1 MAPSIRRRAALL
13 ALGGASFGAAAA
25 GPLARPA
32 IAQPSGFPGRPIR
45 MLIPWGP
52 GGTTDVQMRA
62 LCDAASKRLGQ
73 PVVPENKAGAG
84 GILGA
89 QALLNERPDGH
100 TLAQMPISVFRYPAM
115 SSRPPF
121 DPVADFTYVVHLTGY
136 LFGVVVRAEAP
147 WKTFAEFL
155 DHAKRNP
162 GKVNYGTPGAG
173 TSLHITMEQIAEKR
187 GIEWT
192 QVPFRGLAEN
202 MQALLGGQIDAVAD
216 SSGWAQLV
224 QDGKLRL
231 LVTWGEGR
239 AKRFPEVPTLRE
251 VGIDIVSASPYGI
264 AGPKGMDPGV
274 VRALHDAFKEALHDP
289 SHTAV
294 LDRFDMPIMYKDSA
308 DYTAFARQM
317 AKEEGEMVRKLGLK
331 A

>member
-1 MAPSIRRRAALL
+1 MSPCIGRRAAL
-13 ALGGASFGAAAA
+13 ALGGASLGVAAASTA
-25 GPLARPA
+25 VARSA
-32 IAQPSGFPGRPIR
+32 SAQSGFPNRPVR
-45 MLIPWGP
+45 MLIPWAP

-62 LCDAASKRLGQ
+62 LCDAASRRLGQ
-73 PVVPENKAGAG
+73 PVVPENKSGAG

-89 QALLNERPDGH
+89 QALVSEKPDGYA
-100 TLAQMPISVFRYPAM
+100 LSQMPISVFRYPAM

-121 DPVADFTYVVHLTGY
+121 DPVADFTYVVHLCGY

-147 WKTFAEFL
+147 WKTFPEFL

-187 GIEWT
+187 GLDWT
-192 QVPFRGLAEN
+192 HVPFRGAAEN
-202 MQALLGGQIDAVAD
+202 MQALLGGQIDAAAE

-224 QDGKLRL
+224 QDGKFRL
-231 LVTWGEGR
+231 LVTWGEER

-251 VGIDIVSASPYGI
+251 TGIDIVSASPYGI

-274 VRALHDAFKEALHDP
+274 VRVLHDAFKEALYDP
-289 SHTAV
+289 IHLAV
-294 LDRFDMPIMYKDSA
+294 LDRYDMPVMYKNSA
-308 DYTAFARQM
+308 DYTAFVRQQ

-331 A
+331 V

>member
-1 MAPSIRRRAALL
+1 MDPRIGRRAAL
-13 ALGGASFGAAAA
+13 ALGGAASLGAAA
-25 GPLARPA
+25 PARPA
-32 IAQPSGFPGRPIR
+32 VAQQQPGFPSRPVR
-45 MLIPWGP
+45 TLIPWGP

-73 PVVPENKAGAG
+73 PVVPENKPGAG

-89 QALLNERPDGH
+89 QALLNEKPDGYA
-100 TLAQMPISVFRYPAM
+100 LAQMPISVFRYPAM

-147 WKTFAEFL
+147 WKSFDEFL

-187 GIEWT
+187 GLDWT
-192 QVPFRGLAEN
+192 HVPFRGIAEN
-202 MQALLGGQIDAVAD
+202 RQALLGGQIDAVGD
-216 SSGWAQLV
+216 SSGWSQLM
-224 QDGKLRL
+224 QDGKLRR
-231 LVTWGEGR
+231 LVIWTEER
-239 AKRFPEVPTLRE
+239 AKRFPDVPTLRE

-274 VRALHDAFKEALHDP
+274 VRVLHDAFKEALHDP
-289 SHTAV
+289 SHAAV
-294 LDRFDMPIMYKDSA
+294 LDRYDMPIMYKNSA
-308 DYTAFARQM
+308 DYTAFA
-317 AKEEGEMVRKLGLK
+317 KEQAAVEAAMVRKLGLK
-331 A
+331 V

>member
-1 MAPSIRRRAALL
+1 MSPRIGRRAAL
-13 ALGGASFGAAAA
+13 ALGGSSLGAA
-25 GPLARPA
+25 LARPA
-32 IAQPSGFPGRPIR
+32 LAQAAFPNRPVR
-45 MLIPWGP
+45 MLIPWAP

-62 LCDAASKRLGQ
+62 LCDAASRRLGQ
-73 PVVPENKAGAG
+73 PVVPENRSGAG
-84 GILGA
+84 GILAA
-89 QALLNERPDGH
+89 QAMLHEKPDGYA
-100 TLAQMPISVFRYPAM
+100 LAQMPISVFRYPAM

-187 GIEWT
+187 GGIDWT
-192 QVPFRGLAEN
+192 HVPFRGFADNL
-202 MQALLGGQIDAVAD
+202 QALLGGQTDALAD

-224 QDGKLRL
+224 EDGKVRL
-231 LVTWGEGR
+231 LVTWGEER
-239 AKRFPEVPTLRE
+239 AKRFPDVPTLRE
-251 VGIDIVSASPYGI
+251 SGIDIVSASPYGI
-264 AGPKGMDPGV
+264 AGPKHMDPGA
-274 VRALHDAFKEALHDP
+274 VRVLHDAFKEALYDP
-289 SHTAV
+289 THTAI

-308 DYTAFARQM
+308 DYAAFARQL

>member
-1 MAPSIRRRAALL
+1 MSPRIGRRAAL
-13 ALGGASFGAAAA
+13 ALGGAALGAA
-25 GPLARPA
+25 GLARPA
-32 IAQPSGFPGRPIR
+32 VAQPGFPSRPIR
-45 MLIPWGP
+45 MLIPWGA
-52 GGTTDVQMRA
+52 GGTTDVQMRT
-62 LCDAASKRLGQ
+62 LCEAAGRRLGQ
-73 PVVPENKAGAG
+73 TVVPENKSGAS

-89 QALLNERPDGH
+89 QALLNEKPDGH
-100 TLAQMPISVFRYPAM
+100 VLAQMPISVFRYPAM

-147 WKTFAEFL
+147 WKTFDEFL

-216 SSGWAQLV
+216 SSGWSQLV

-231 LVTWGEGR
+231 LVTWGEAR

-274 VRALHDAFKEALHDP
+274 VRTLHDAFKDALTDP

-294 LDRFDMPIMYKDSA
+294 LDRFDMPVMYKNSA
-308 DYTAFARQM
+308 DYAAFAKQQ
-317 AKEEGEMVRKLGLK
+317 AAEEGAMVRKLGLK
-331 A
+331 V

>member
-1 MAPSIRRRAALL
+1 MFPRIGRRAAL
-13 ALGGASFGAAAA
+13 ALGGASLAGAAA
-25 GPLARPA
+25 PARPA
-32 IAQPSGFPGRPIR
+32 VAQSGGFPSRPIR
-45 MLIPWGP
+45 MLIPWAP
-52 GGTTDVQMRA
+52 GGTTDVQMRV
-62 LCDAASKRLGQ
+62 LCEAASKRLGQ
-73 PVVPENKAGAG
+73 TVVPENRSGAG
-84 GILGA
+84 GILGP
-89 QALLNERPDGH
+89 QALLNEKPDGYA
-100 TLAQMPISVFRYPAM
+100 LAQMPISVFRYPAM

-121 DPVADFTYVVHLTGY
+121 DPAADFTYVIHLTGY

-187 GIEWT
+187 GIDWT
-192 QVPFRGLAEN
+192 HVPFRGLAEN
-202 MQALLGGQIDAVAD
+202 MQALLGGQIDATAD

-231 LVTWGEGR
+231 LVTWAEER
-239 AKRFPEVPTLRE
+239 AKRFPDVPTLRE
-251 VGIDIVSASPYGI
+251 TGIDIVSASPYGI

-274 VRALHDAFKEALHDP
+274 VRVLHDAFKEALYDP
-289 SHTAV
+289 SHTAI

-308 DYTAFARQM
+308 DYTAFARQL
-317 AKEEGEMVRKLGLK
+317 AKEEGDMVRKLGLK

>member
-1 MAPSIRRRAALL
+1 MLLRPTGRRAAL
-13 ALGGASFGAAAA
+13 ALGAAAV
-25 GPLARPA
+25 LARGGLA
-32 IAQPSGFPGRPIR
+32 AAQSGGGFPSRPVR
-45 MLIPWGP
+45 MLVPWSP

-62 LCDAASKRLGQ
+62 LCDAASRRLGQ
-73 PVVPENKAGAG
+73 PVVAENRSGAG

-89 QALLNERPDGH
+89 QALLNEKPDGYA
-100 TLAQMPISVFRYPAM
+100 LSQMPISVFRYPAM
-115 SSRPPF
+115 VSRPPF
-121 DPVADFTYVVHLTGY
+121 DPVADFTYVIHLTGY

-147 WKTFAEFL
+147 WKTFNEFL

-173 TSLHITMEQIAEKR
+173 TSLHITMEQIAERR
-187 GIEWT
+187 GGIDWT
-192 QVPFRGLAEN
+192 HVPFRGIAEN
-202 MQALLGGQIDAVAD
+202 LQALLGGQIDAVAD

-231 LVTWGEGR
+231 LVTWGEER
-239 AKRFPEVPTLRE
+239 AKRFPDVPTLRE

-274 VRALHDAFKEALHDP
+274 VRVLHDAFKEALHDP
-289 SHTAV
+289 SHLAV
-294 LDRFDMPIMYKDSA
+294 LERFDMPVMYKNSA
-308 DYTAFARQM
+308 DYTAFARQE
-317 AKEEGEMVRKLGLK
+317 AKEEAEMVRKLGLK

>member
-1 MAPSIRRRAALL
+1 MSARISRRAAL
-13 ALGGASFGAAAA
+13 ALGGASLATAA
-25 GPLARPA
+25 GAPGLSRPSLA
-32 IAQPSGFPGRPIR
+32 QSGFPSRPIR
-45 MLIPWGP
+45 MLVPWAP

-73 PVVPENKAGAG
+73 TVVPENKSGAG

-89 QALLNERPDGH
+89 QALVNEKPDGH
-100 TLAQMPISVFRYPAM
+100 VLAQMPISVFRYPAM

-121 DPVADFTYVVHLTGY
+121 DPLADFTYVIHLTGY

-147 WKTFAEFL
+147 WKTFGEFL

-162 GKVNYGTPGAG
+162 GKINYGTPGAG

-187 GIEWT
+187 GIDWT
-192 QVPFRGLAEN
+192 HVPFRGFADNL
-202 MQALLGGQIDAVAD
+202 QALLGGQTDALAD

-224 QDGKLRL
+224 EDGKLRL
-231 LVTWGEGR
+231 LVTWTEER

-251 VGIDIVSASPYGI
+251 IGIDIVSASPYGI

-274 VRALHDAFKEALHDP
+274 VRVLHDAFKEALHDP
-289 SHTAV
+289 SHVAV
-294 LDRFDMPIMYKDSA
+294 LDRYDMPVMYKNSA
-308 DYTAFARQM
+308 DYTAFAKAQ
-317 AKEEGEMVRKLGLK
+317 AVEEAAMVRKLGLK
-331 A
+331 V

>member
-1 MAPSIRRRAALL
+1 MSPRTGRRAAL
-13 ALGGASFGAAAA
+13 ALTAAAAAA
-25 GPLARPA
+25 GLARPA
-32 IAQPSGFPGRPIR
+32 LAQPGFPSRPIR
-45 MLIPWGP
+45 MLIPWAP
-52 GGTTDVQMRA
+52 GGTTDVQMRT
-62 LCDAASKRLGQ
+62 LCEAASRRLGQ
-73 PVVPENKAGAG
+73 TVVPENKPGAG

-89 QALLNERPDGH
+89 QALLNEKPDGYA
-100 TLAQMPISVFRYPAM
+100 LAQMPISVFRYPAM
-115 SSRPPF
+115 AQRPPF

-147 WKTFAEFL
+147 WKTFDEFL
-155 DHAKRNP
+155 DHAKRSP

-216 SSGWAQLV
+216 SSGWSQLV
-224 QDGKLRL
+224 LDGKLRL
-231 LVTWGEGR
+231 LVTWTEAR
-239 AKRFPEVPTLRE
+239 AKRFPDVPTLRE

-274 VRALHDAFKEALHDP
+274 VRALHDAFRDALHDP
-289 SHTAV
+289 AHLAV
-294 LDRFDMPIMYKDSA
+294 LDRYDMPVMHKNSA
-308 DYTAFARQM
+308 DYTAFAKQQ
-317 AKEEGEMVRKLGLK
+317 AVEEAAMVRKLGLK

>member
-1 MAPSIRRRAALL
+1 MSPCIGRRAAL
-13 ALGGASFGAAAA
+13 ALGGGVARLAAASA
-25 GPLARPA
+25 AVARPA
-32 IAQPSGFPGRPIR
+32 SPSPDFRTGPIR
-45 MLIPWGP
+45 MLIPWAP

-62 LCDAASKRLGQ
+62 LCDAASRRLGQ
-73 PVVPENKAGAG
+73 PVVPENKSGAG

-89 QALLNERPDGH
+89 QALLAEKPDGYA
-100 TLAQMPISVFRYPAM
+100 LAQMPISVFRYPAM

-187 GIEWT
+187 GLDWT
-192 QVPFRGLAEN
+192 HVPFRGAAEN
-202 MQALLGGQIDAVAD
+202 MQALLGGQIDAAAE

-231 LVTWGEGR
+231 LVTWGEER

-251 VGIDIVSASPYGI
+251 TGIDIVSASPYGI

-274 VRALHDAFKEALHDP
+274 VRVLHDAFKEALYDP
-289 SHTAV
+289 IHLAV
-294 LDRFDMPIMYKDSA
+294 LDRYDMPVMYKNSA
-308 DYTAFARQM
+308 DYTAFVRQQ

-331 A
+331 V